1 MAKPVPWLSPA
12 VWVGGCAPAVMLLAQ
27 AATGR
32 LGANPISTALNQLG
46 LLSLTM
52 LMLTLACTPL
62 QVLFKWT
69 WPPRIRRE
77 LGLIT
82 FGYVTLH
89 FLTWLV
95 LDQGLS
101 LGAVVKDLAKKPFI
115 TIGFLAWLLLI
126 PLALT
131 STNASVRRLGFERW
145 KRLHRLSYVIG
156 ALGVIH
162 FVWRVKK
169 DVTEPVLYGTVLAA
183 LMLVRLLPR
192 LRKAVRRPA

>member
-1 MAKPVPWLSPA
+1 VAKPLPWLGPA
-12 VWVGGCAPAVMLLAQ
+12 VWVGGAAPAVMLLAEG
-27 AATGR
+27 AAGK

-52 LMLTLACTPL
+52 LVLTLACTPL
-62 QVLFKWT
+62 QLVFRWT

-77 LGLIT
+77 LGLLS

-101 LGAVVKDLAKKPFI
+101 MSSVLKDLAKKPFI
-115 TIGFLAWLLLI
+115 TVGFAAWVFLI

-131 STNASVRRLGFERW
+131 STNESVRRLGYERW
-145 KRLHRLSYVIG
+145 KKLHRLSYLCAG
-156 ALGVIH
+156 LGVVH
-162 FVWRVKK
+162 FWWRVKK
-169 DVTEPVLYGTVLAA
+169 DVTEPLVYGAVLALLLA
-183 LMLVRLLPR
+183 LRFRPKTK
-192 LRKAVRRPA
+192 KAARA

>member
-1 MAKPVPWLSPA
+1 MARPVPWLGPA
-12 VWVGGCAPAVMLLAQ
+12 VWVGGAAPAVILLAEGV
-27 AATGR
+27 AGK

-46 LLSLTM
+46 LLSLTL

-62 QVLFKWT
+62 QLVFKWT

-77 LGLIT
+77 LGLLS

-101 LGAVVKDLAKKPFI
+101 MASVLKDLAKKPFI
-115 TIGFLAWLLLI
+115 TVGFAAWVLLI

-131 STNASVRRLGFERW
+131 STNAAVRRLGYEKW
-145 KRLHRLSYVIG
+145 KRLHRLSYLIAG
-156 ALGVIH
+156 LGVVH
-162 FVWRVKK
+162 FYWRVKK
-169 DVTEPVLYGTVLAA
+169 DVTEPVLYGLVLAA
-183 LMLVRLLPR
+183 LLSLRLLPR
-192 LRKAVRRPA
+192 LKKALAWRG